1 MQVEYPVPTSNMIP
15 MQPCPI
21 TSVTTVPSPH
31 NSFPPLPIKIHEA
44 IHPPTHSFQTATCPV
59 GTSAVRAQSCTPLP
73 QPDCI
78 AMQSMRWMHWI
89 PSNAYIQYQYEL
101 QTPSHPPPMQR
112 SHHDFTNRSP
122 AEIDFGTYLST
133 LVLASLDFLYVV
145 DQTNRAHL
153 TSRVLLDIAYK
164 LLLY

>member
-1 MQVEYPVPTSNMIP
+1 MQGRVPLYPPSKRSKRP
-15 MQPCPI
+15 FHFMQPCPI
-21 TSVTTVPSPH
+21 TPHIIHSPH
-31 NSFPPLPIKIHEA
+31 YPLII
-44 IHPPTHSFQTATCPV
+44 ISFQTATCPV
-59 GTSAVRAQSCTPLP
+59 GTSAVWAQSCTPLP
-73 QPDCI
+73 QRECI
-78 AMQSMRWMHWI
+78 GCIGSLDALDPIKCIHTISIR
-89 PSNAYIQYQYEL
+89 A

-164 LLLY
+164 LLL